1 MPIKDPEARAEYR
14 RKRAADL
21 ERLRVPPA
29 AAEPPSA
36 AEAVA
41 DVVRRWSKERLLVPA
56 GPLAGQPFMI
66 DDWQYDFLV
75 DALAL
80 GIREA
85 GLSVARKN
93 GKSGLIAALFL
104 CYLVGPLNVPN
115 WRGIVVSLTG
125 ELAKELRNACQEI
138 AEASDLPGVRIIRSP
153 TPGGIE
159 GDNGARLRILAA
171 DRSSGHAIGA
181 DLVVI
186 DEAGLLD
193 EAKRDLWNAC
203 LSSVS
208 GRDGQLLCISV
219 QGFGPMF
226 KELRGR
232 KGHRAVAWHEYSCE
246 PDVDLT
252 DAEQWHQ
259 ANPGLAT
266 GIKSLSYMQDMA
278 ERAAATPADARAFR
292 TLDLNSPGSPS
303 QDVIVDVGD
312 WRQCVVDDVPA
323 ATGPCYVGLDLG
335 GARSFTGAAAYYPE
349 TYRLDVWAS
358 VGGNP
363 TLEQRGQFDG
373 VAGLYVTQRD
383 RGELTVHEGFR
394 ETPVEPFLLDA
405 AERLDG
411 VAIRGIAADRYK
423 QATVQDALEQAKL
436 RPWLRWLDW
445 RGQGYRDGAED
456 VVAFQKAVYGGRIR
470 IGRNL
475 LLETAIMESMLAY
488 DEAGNAKLDKR
499 RHRGRIDALSAA
511 VLAVSMGERNRKT
524 RPSGPLR
531 TADRLMSGCT
541 DARRTACGSRSAR
554 RCSGA
559 DGRRCQQCGKA
570 GRLEAHHVLPLE
582 EGGQNDLENLSTLC
596 RGCHIEVHKRGGIAA
611 GSRVARDGG
620 RAALG
625 RG

>member
-1 MPIKDPEARAEYR
+1 MPIKDPEERAEYR
-14 RKRAADL
+14 RRRADELA
-21 ERLRVPPA
+21 RLQAPA
-29 AAEPPSA
+29 TAAPSRGAAEQ
-36 AEAVA
+36 VA
-41 DVVRRWSKERLLVPA
+41 DVVRRWARETLRVPA
-56 GPLAGQPFMI
+56 GPLTGQPFNI
-66 DDWQYDFLV
+66 DDWQYEFLV
-75 DALAL
+75 DALAD

-138 AEASDLPGVRIIRSP
+138 AEASDLDGVRIIRSP

-159 GDNGARLRILAA
+159 GKNGARLRILAA

-226 KELRGR
+226 RELRGR
-232 KGHRAVAWHEYSCE
+232 RGHRAVAWHEYSCE

-252 DAEQWHQ
+252 DAEQWHK

-312 WRQCVVDDVPA
+312 WRQCVDDDVPPRE
-323 ATGPCYVGLDLG
+323 GPCYVGIDLG
-335 GARSFTGAAAYYPE
+335 GARSFTGAAAYWPE
-349 TYRLDVWAS
+349 THRLEVWAS

-373 VAGLYVTQRD
+373 VGGLYVTQHD
-383 RGELTVHEGFR
+383 RGELTVYEGYR
-394 ETPVEPFLLDA
+394 ETPVQPFLIDVA
-405 AERLDG
+405 QRLDG
-411 VAIRGIAADRYK
+411 VTIRGIAADRYK
-423 QATVQDALEQAKL
+423 QAGVEDSLEQAAL
-436 RPWLRWLDW
+436 RPWLRWLEW
-445 RGQGYRDGAED
+445 RGQGYRDGSED
-456 VVAFQKAVYGGRIR
+456 VVTFQKAVYGHRIA

-511 VLAVSMGERNRKT
+511 VLAVSMGERYR
-524 RPSGPLR
+524 
-531 TADRLMSGCT
+531 RLPHQHVE
-541 DARRTACGSRSAR
+541 DSA
-554 RCSGA
+554 
-559 DGRRCQQCGKA
+559 
-570 GRLEAHHVLPLE
+570 
-582 EGGQNDLENLSTLC
+582 
-596 RGCHIEVHKRGGIAA
+596 IIAP
-611 GSRVARDGG
+611 VI
-620 RAALG
+620 
-625 RG
+625 

>member
-1 MPIKDPEARAEYR
+1 MPHKDKDEHAAYQRERKARAEQMR
-14 RKRAADL
+14 
-21 ERLRVPPA
+21 PP
-29 AAEPPSA
+29 PPPVETRDA

-41 DVVRRWSKERLLVPA
+41 DVVRRWAKELLRVPA

-75 DALAL
+75 DALAK

-138 AEASDLPGVRIIRSP
+138 AEASELEGVRIIRSP

-159 GDNGARLRILAA
+159 GANGARLRILAA
-171 DRSSGHAIGA
+171 DRSSGHAIGS

-193 EAKRDLWNAC
+193 ESKRDLWNAC

-278 ERAAATPADARAFR
+278 ERAAATPADARSFR

-312 WRQCVVDDVPA
+312 WRRCVVDDVPPPE
-323 ATGPCYVGLDLG
+323 GPCYVGIDLG
-335 GARSFTGAAAYYPE
+335 GARSFTGGAAYYPE

-373 VAGLYVTQRD
+373 VGGLYVTQRD
-383 RGELTVHEGFR
+383 RGELTVYEGFR
-394 ETPVEPFLLDA
+394 ETPVQPFLLDA
-405 AERLDG
+405 AQRLDG
-411 VAIRGIAADRYK
+411 VAVRGIAADRYK
-423 QATVQDALEQAKL
+423 QATVEDSLEQAKL
-436 RPWLRWLDW
+436 RTWLRRLEW

-456 VVAFQKAVYGGRIR
+456 VIAFQKAVYGLRIAT
-470 IGRNL
+470 GRNL

-511 VLAVSMGERNRKT
+511 VLAVSMGERNRKAVS
-524 RPSGPLR
+524 SGPLK
-531 TADRLMSGCT
+531 TG
-541 DARRTACGSRSAR
+541 
-554 RCSGA
+554 
-559 DGRRCQQCGKA
+559 
-570 GRLEAHHVLPLE
+570 V
-582 EGGQNDLENLSTLC
+582 
-596 RGCHIEVHKRGGIAA
+596 I
-611 GSRVARDGG
+611 
-620 RAALG
+620 
-625 RG
+625 